1 MFRSPATLLI
11 FRLIEKHWGLA
22 IMALSL
28 AFTASL
34 LEGISAALVMPIL
47 QILGNN
53 NATTSL
59 QLPNFLQ
66 NLTHYYTQLP
76 ENHRLIA
83 VIASFFAITAIKN
96 INRYF
101 SNISVNQLQ
110 LKAGLDLRK
119 KCVDRFLTLDL
130 LFYNQSK
137 LGELLS
143 YINEHVQRSEVLAS
157 YVLEI
162 VSDSLTIFVLLTLL
176 IGISPTLTGVAIFSL
191 LIITVLLKPIVRSV
205 QLYGRKA
212 ADSIDSFS
220 FSIAELISGIRV
232 VKGFNAESR
241 ELERADTLLKTRYD
255 AELSAYKYSSS
266 VAPLTETTGITVL
279 LMLLAIGATLLSAS
293 SSATLPLL
301 LTYTLALLRILP
313 RLSHLNSLRSQIS
326 LFSGSLESIQH
337 FLSSTKEAHLID
349 GYRLYTGFQSEI
361 AFENVTFTFPGN
373 TEPTLKQVSF
383 TIPKGKIVAL
393 VGASGSGKSTLADLA
408 MRFYDPEQGSIKAD
422 GIDLRDFQIGSWR
435 KSLAMVSQDTFLFH
449 ASVRENIAYGLPH
462 ATQAEIIAAAQ
473 KAYAYEFIQELP
485 QGLDTI
491 VGNRGTKLSGGQR
504 QRLAIARAILCNP
517 ELLILDEATSALDMN
532 SERIVQKALE
542 EVSQNRTVIVIAHRL
557 STIENADQIIAI
569 ENGKISEQGTPE
581 TLLKEPSRY
590 LKLYESQRD
599 RTNSPSSLI

>member
-1 MFRSPATLLI
+1 MFRSPATQLI
-11 FRLIEKHWGLA
+11 FRSIKQHWGLA
-22 IMALSL
+22 VMALSL

-34 LEGISAALVMPIL
+34 LEGISAALVMPLL
-47 QILGNN
+47 QILGN
-53 NATTSL
+53 TTTKSF

-66 NLTHYYTQLP
+66 SLTSYYTQLP
-76 ENHRLIA
+76 ENRRLIA
-83 VIASFFAITAIKN
+83 AIASFFAITAIKN

-110 LKAGLDLRK
+110 LKTGENLRK
-119 KCVDRFLTLDL
+119 QCVEHLLKVDL

-157 YVLEI
+157 HLLEI
-162 VSDSLTIFVLLTLL
+162 VSDSLTILVLLALL
-176 IGISPTLTGVAIFSL
+176 IGISPQLTGVAILSL
-191 LIITVLLKPIVRSV
+191 LIITALLRPIVRSV

-220 FSIAELISGIRV
+220 FSIAEIISGIRV
-232 VKGFNAESR
+232 IKGFHAESR
-241 ELERADTLLKTRYD
+241 ELKRAETLLKIRYD

-279 LMLLAIGATLLSAS
+279 LVLLTVGATVFSAS
-293 SSATLPLL
+293 SSTALPLI

-313 RLSHLNSLRSQIS
+313 RVSHLNSLRSQIS
-326 LFSGSLESIQH
+326 LFSGSLEAIQH
-337 FLSSTKEAHLID
+337 FLSSTKDEHLID
-349 GYRLYTGFQSEI
+349 GSRFYTGFQSEI
-361 AFENVTFTFPGN
+361 EFENVTFTFPGN
-373 TEPTLKQVSF
+373 VEPTLKQVSF
-383 TIPKGKIVAL
+383 KIPKGKVVAL
-393 VGASGSGKSTLADLA
+393 VGESGSGKSTLADLA
-408 MRFYDPEQGSIKAD
+408 MRFYDPEKGSIKVD

-449 ASVRENIAYGLPH
+449 ASVRENIAYGTPD
-462 ATQAEIIAAAQ
+462 ATEAEIIEAAK

-517 ELLILDEATSALDMN
+517 DILILDEATSALDMN

-542 EVSQNRTVIVIAHRL
+542 EVSCDRTVIIIAHRL
-557 STIENADQIIAI
+557 STIERADRIIVVH
-569 ENGKISEQGTPE
+569 EGRVSEQGTHNQ
-581 TLLKEPSRY
+581 LISVSGDY
-590 LKLYESQRD
+590 WSLYNSQ
-599 RTNSPSSLI
+599 TSTKI